1 MSKNNAK
8 HGEICG
14 QTLLFEANLRPTF
27 SPLEKSVYMFLNHP
41 NFKDQYSDIEWRD
54 VIAFR
59 NILVHAYFSV
69 ELDIVWETIQQ
80 DVPIL
85 RDQVTRILE
94 QGNDQ

>member
-41 NFKDQYSDIEWRD
+41 PICMQYS
-54 VIAFR
+54 
-59 NILVHAYFSV
+59 VHLAA
-69 ELDIVWETIQQ
+69 IW
-80 DVPIL
+80 
-85 RDQVTRILE
+85 
-94 QGNDQ
+94 